1 MADKETDGVATMVRA
16 LSNINEQMR
25 VIKAKQDKELAV
37 LRKSK
42 RDCENFLIGKLK
54 ELGPNTR
61 GLDTEFGRD
70 TQRKTT
76 RYTPVDWSR
85 LYEFITK
92 NDCYE
97 FLVRRVNNQNIKKQ
111 LLEHGAVEQDAAIE
125 SYMMG
130 LKEEDVET
138 LSLTKARGGE

>member
-1 MADKETDGVATMVRA
+1 MVDRDTDSVATMVRA
-16 LSNINEQMR
+16 LANINEQMR
-25 VIKAKQDKELAV
+25 MIKAKQDKELAA

-42 RDCENFLIGKLK
+42 RECEAYLMGKLK

-61 GLDTEFGRD
+61 GLDTEFGRV
-70 TQRKTT
+70 TLRKTT

-97 FLVRRVNNQNIKKQ
+97 FLVRRVNNQNIKKY
-111 LLEHGAVEQDAAIE
+111 LLEHGADGQDEATE

-130 LKEEDVET
+130 LKEEDIET
-138 LSLTKARGGE
+138 LSLTKAKGE